1 MHTQSRVDV
10 RGNQKTAMICFR
22 AKQYRLT
29 YQLMDAVNF
38 DVLAVREFISQCTW
52 WPSRSSSNQVNGEL
66 NGPWNKL
73 AWGSWKPGPKFP
85 WPSHTVSGRLRTQW
99 KLVDTSKAVSLRR
112 ASFPWPSSPFQLL
125 SFLPVQ
131 PGPPEL
137 QPVFSGALLA
147 GKCPVTG
154 PHLGC

>member
-10 RGNQKTAMICFR
+10 RGNQKTATICFR

-73 AWGSWKPGPKFP
+73 A
-85 WPSHTVSGRLRTQW
+85 
-99 KLVDTSKAVSLRR
+99 
-112 ASFPWPSSPFQLL
+112 
-125 SFLPVQ
+125 
-131 PGPPEL
+131 
-137 QPVFSGALLA
+137 
-147 GKCPVTG
+147 
-154 PHLGC
+154 